1 MNTMKGMKKVKIE
14 TNRLIITEFTMD
26 MAEAV
31 PVGDGSWEVGYHIGE
46 NYTGQG
52 YATEAVTAFM
62 PMIMN
67 QIGITEMTGTC
78 LADNKASI
86 KVMEHLVYLSLINS
100 MFHLSK
106 FPSAAFSSVYVATA
120 TPSSSVLQ
128 SENLSCVKH
137 TAIKGYKLIY
147 KNVRRKEQ
155 WATDKY
161 RKV

>member
-14 TNRLIITEFTMD
+14 TNRLIITEFTME

-86 KVMEHLVYLSLINS
+86 KVMEHLV
-100 MFHLSK
+100 
-106 FPSAAFSSVYVATA
+106 
-120 TPSSSVLQ
+120 
-128 SENLSCVKH
+128 
-137 TAIKGYKLIY
+137 
-147 KNVRRKEQ
+147 
-155 WATDKY
+155 
-161 RKV
+161 